1 MTKEIEKFEPS
12 DRAVRLIRRGMKTK
26 SVRDLASDTGLTV
39 EQVIQVRNEALDS
52 VDALTNQQLIEAL
65 LVDLMELAEMAREE
79 FLVTS
84 DARSKGPLITAAM
97 GGIKIVLDQVRK
109 IAADSDGE
117 VTALNSLRMREL
129 GLLVETAWI
138 RTLGELADEH
148 EWSTEQRQSA
158 TDTFSR
164 NMQTAAQEMDQRNE

>member
-117 VTALNSLRMREL
+117 VNTLNGLRQREL
-129 GLLVETAWI
+129 LELMKETINTSVPEIADKHDLDEDELFEVFNVNLVRGAQKME
-138 RTLGELADEH
+138 D
-148 EWSTEQRQSA
+148 
-158 TDTFSR
+158 R
-164 NMQTAAQEMDQRNE
+164 NV